1 MESLGNNE
9 ASTFFLENMEMLLQQ
24 ASARK
29 IEEFDYDKER
39 RILTFET
46 SAEPAIA
53 AMLALAKVFAF
64 DFTLLYDMEDD
75 NWYGEFVHDRS
86 LNSLLHY
93 TLDEYPE
100 GISPDEAFDLLEEKG
115 METEININLV

>member
-24 ASARK
+24 ASTRR

-39 RILTFET
+39 RIITFKT

-100 GISPDEAFDLLEEKG
+100 GISSDEAFDLLMEKG